1 MQEKV
6 TRSRG
11 GKLKD
16 SLSKNA
22 LSKVHEDFNEHR
34 EMFSHTLTQP
44 GDNHYKQYVS

>member
-22 LSKVHEDFNEHR
+22 LSKVHEDFNEHYGLS
-34 EMFSHTLTQP
+34 SHTFTQP
-44 GDNHYKQYVS
+44 SDNYKQYMS

>member
-6 TRSRG
+6 TWSRG

-22 LSKVHEDFNEHR
+22 LSKVHEDFNEHHGLS
-34 EMFSHTLTQP
+34 SHTSTQP
-44 GDNHYKQYVS
+44 SDNYKQCMS